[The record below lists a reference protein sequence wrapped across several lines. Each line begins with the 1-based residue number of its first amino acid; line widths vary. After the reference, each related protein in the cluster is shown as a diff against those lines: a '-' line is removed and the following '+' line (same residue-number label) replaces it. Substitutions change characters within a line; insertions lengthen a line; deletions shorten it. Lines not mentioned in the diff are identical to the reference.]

1 MNYSVIKKYD
11 TSNGLGIR
19 TSIFFTGC
27 NFHCQGCF
35 NKELWDFKS
44 GKPFDEEAKTL
55 LFEYLGD
62 KHVKGLSVLGGE
74 PLQQNFTELKDLLL
88 SVKEKYPEK
97 DIWMWTGYYIDELS
111 PKQKEVVGCV
121 DRLVDGRFEIDK
133 KTGKTSYRGSE
144 NQTIWEVIK
153 KNEDG
158 GIEFVADPRFV
169 KLNKD

>member
-88 SVKEKYPEK
+88 SVKEKYPERIFGCGQ
-97 DIWMWTGYYIDELS
+97 DIILTNLVQSKRRLLDALIGLWTEGL
-111 PKQKEVVGCV
+111 
-121 DRLVDGRFEIDK
+121 RLTKRLARQVIAVRKIRLY
-133 KTGKTSYRGSE
+133 GK
-144 NQTIWEVIK
+144 
-153 KNEDG
+153 
-158 GIEFVADPRFV
+158 
-169 KLNKD
+169 